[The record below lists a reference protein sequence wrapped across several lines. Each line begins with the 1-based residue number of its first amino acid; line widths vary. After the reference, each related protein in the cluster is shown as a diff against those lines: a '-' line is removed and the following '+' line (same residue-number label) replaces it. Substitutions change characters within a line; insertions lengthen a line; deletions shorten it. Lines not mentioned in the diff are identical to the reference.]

1 MVLLLNTTTKPEPEL
16 TGTSGTGSVLKKDQ
30 KAQKVKKMNDFIS

>member
-16 TGTSGTGSVLKKDQ
+16 TGTSGSVLKKDQ
-30 KAQKVKKMNDFIS
+30 KAQKVKKTNDFI